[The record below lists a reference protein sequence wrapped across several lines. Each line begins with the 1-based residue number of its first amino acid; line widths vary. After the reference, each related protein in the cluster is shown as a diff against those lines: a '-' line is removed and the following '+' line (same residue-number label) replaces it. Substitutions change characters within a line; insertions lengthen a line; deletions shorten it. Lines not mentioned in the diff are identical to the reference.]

1 MPFAAEDTTLSVDEP
16 GAYGIVLLRPD
27 GVLVHTEDYEISSP
41 GTSGYRVVSGHDT
54 AHV

>member
-27 GVLVHTEDYEISSP
+27 GVLVHTEDYEIASP
-41 GTSGYRVVSGHDT
+41 GTSGYRVVSG
-54 AHV
+54 